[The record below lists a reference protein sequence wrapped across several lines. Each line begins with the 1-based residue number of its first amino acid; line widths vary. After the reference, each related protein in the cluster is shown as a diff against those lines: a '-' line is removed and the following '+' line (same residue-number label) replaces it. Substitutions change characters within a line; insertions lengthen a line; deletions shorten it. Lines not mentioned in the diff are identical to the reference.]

1 MILDLDPQ
9 LTISV
14 FVLFYHH
21 LPLRALPV
29 RPMFLQQVVGLLGLL
44 LINRFPMT
52 GLLSSRI
59 GSELWKG
66 SRVVTGLRIETGLA
80 GSLE

>member
-44 LINRFPMT
+44 LINRFP
-52 GLLSSRI
+52 
-59 GSELWKG
+59 
-66 SRVVTGLRIETGLA
+66 
-80 GSLE
+80 